1 MENPLIAF
9 LHYLQFEKR
18 YSLLTVQA
26 YQNDLEQFFLYLH
39 NQYEHRD
46 ALMANAAQVRSWLAE
61 LSEQQLKARSL
72 QRKLSALKSFYAWM
86 RKQELIT
93 HNPLK
98 QVVSPKQATRLPVWA
113 TEQAMLPLLESNL
126 FPDSFRGRTE
136 QLVLELLYQTGM
148 RRAELLNLTLS
159 RIDLSQAQLRVIG
172 KGNKERIIPIAP
184 PLKALMMRYI
194 EERQAFATTPE
205 DHFLLLENGKPLY
218 AKWIYL
224 TVNHYL
230 QYCSTLT
237 KKSPH
242 VLRHTFATHLLN
254 QGAELNAVKELLGH
268 ANLSAT
274 QIYTHNSIE
283 KLKSVYRKAHPR
295 SNP

>member
-1 MENPLIAF
+1 
-9 LHYLQFEKR
+9 
-18 YSLLTVQA
+18 
-26 YQNDLEQFFLYLH
+26 
-39 NQYEHRD
+39 
-46 ALMANAAQVRSWLAE
+46 
-61 LSEQQLKARSL
+61 
-72 QRKLSALKSFYAWM
+72 
-86 RKQELIT
+86 
-93 HNPLK
+93 
-98 QVVSPKQATRLPVWA
+98 
-113 TEQAMLPLLESNL
+113 
-126 FPDSFRGRTE
+126 
-136 QLVLELLYQTGM
+136 
-148 RRAELLNLTLS
+148 
-159 RIDLSQAQLRVIG
+159 
-172 KGNKERIIPIAP
+172 
-184 PLKALMMRYI
+184 MMRYI

>member
-1 MENPLIAF
+1 MENPSNAF
-9 LHYLQFEKR
+9 LQYLQFEKR

-26 YQNDLEQFFLYLH
+26 YQNDLEQFFLYLQA
-39 NQYEHRD
+39 QYEHQD
-46 ALMANAAQVRSWLAE
+46 AFAVTASQVRSWLAE
-61 LSEQQLKARSL
+61 LSEQGLKARSM

-86 RKQELIT
+86 RKQDLMT
-93 HNPLK
+93 NNPLK
-98 QVVSPKQATRLPVWA
+98 QVVSPKQASRLPVWA
-113 TEQAMLPLLESNL
+113 TEQAMVPLLESNV

-136 QLVLELLYQTGM
+136 QLAMELLYQTGM
-148 RRAELLNLTLS
+148 RRAELLHLTLP
-159 RIDLSQAQLRVIG
+159 RIDLAQGQIRVIG
-172 KGNKERIIPIAP
+172 KGNKERIIPLAG
-184 PLKALMMRYI
+184 PLIELIQRYL
-194 EERQAFATTPE
+194 EERETRCSGQE
-205 DHFLLLENGKPLY
+205 NRLLILEHGKPIY
-218 AKWIYL
+218 EKWLYL

-230 QYCSTLT
+230 HYCPTLS

-283 KLKSVYRKAHPR
+283 KLKAVYRKAHPR
-295 SNP
+295 SNA